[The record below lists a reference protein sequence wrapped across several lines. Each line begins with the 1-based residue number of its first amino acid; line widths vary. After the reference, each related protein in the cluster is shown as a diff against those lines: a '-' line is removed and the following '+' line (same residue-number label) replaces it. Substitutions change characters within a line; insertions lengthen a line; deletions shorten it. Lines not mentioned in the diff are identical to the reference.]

1 MALEGRNDI
10 LTDYWI
16 PGPFVQ
22 TGVWTFEVEA
32 SLPEGEKEGGEGGG
46 RRGRSERRE
55 RGLFVCADANAV
67 VGG

>member
-32 SLPEGEKEGGEGGG
+32 SLPEGEKEGGEGG
-46 RRGRSERRE
+46 EVRE
-55 RGLFVCADANAV
+55 GKGACLFALTLTQWLEGE
-67 VGG
+67 GGW